1 VVIITSTQEQSQVH
15 LFPIEVKHAK
25 LQAKNQPIAQAKA
38 MAQGKKEAAEAM
50 DGSTV

>member
-1 VVIITSTQEQSQVH
+1 MVIITSTQEQSQVH

-25 LQAKNQPIAQAKA
+25 LQAKNQPIAQA